1 MYIVPILFQQFDFTP
16 YLDVRFRAERR
27 LNRDF
32 FSPTD
37 DDRSDLYSR
46 YRPGVQWKY
55 GKNWSGD
62 IQYQYADDKIYKT
75 ASTTSDEF
83 SDLNLAFAKY
93 KNNKIEVTF
102 GRQKIN
108 IGSERLIG
116 TLEWATTGRSF
127 DGIRLKSGQ
136 WDAYAFKV
144 GVARPM
150 PGRTRIVGATYSGK
164 AGATSLIFKND
175 DRSSID
181 ILTLSHLWQK
191 QCGKWSFDV
200 EGAVQTGSVGARD
213 LEAWAGHGAATYSFS
228 KATRGYVELNA
239 ASGGGN
245 STTTRTFDN
254 LLPTNHKFYGSMD
267 MQSWRNMEEIAVGL
281 EHQINPKWSAKTSIR
296 SFSLRDARDAWY
308 GAGGAPNS
316 GPSGP
321 FVDPTGASG
330 RDVGREFN
338 LEFGCKQSP
347 TLSFSAGIG
356 TFFPGDFIKAQ
367 NGGQA
372 DRQYWG
378 YVMAQVRL

>member
-1 MYIVPILFQQFDFTP
+1 MFIVPIQFHQFDFTP

-32 FSPTD
+32 FSPTN
-37 DDRSDLYSR
+37 DDRTDIFSR
-46 YRPGVQWKY
+46 FRPGVQWKS

-62 IQYQYADDKIYKT
+62 LQYQFADDKIYKT

-93 KNNKIEVTF
+93 KDKKIEVTF

-116 TLEWATTGRSF
+116 TLEWATTARSF
-127 DGIRLKSGQ
+127 DGVRIKSGL

-150 PGRTRIVGATYSGK
+150 PGRTRIVGASFSGK
-164 AGATSLIFKND
+164 AGQSSLIFKND
-175 DRSSID
+175 DRSSIE
-181 ILTLSHLWQK
+181 IWTLSHFWQK
-191 QCGKWSFDV
+191 QCGKWSFDA
-200 EGAVQTGSVGARD
+200 EGAVQTGNVAGRD
-213 LEAWAGHGAATYSFS
+213 LEAWADHYSATYSFS
-228 KATRGYVELNA
+228 KATRGYIELNA

-245 STTTRTFDN
+245 STTSRTFDN

-267 MQSWRNMEEIAVGL
+267 MQSWRNMEEIALGF
-281 EHQINPKWSAKTSIR
+281 EHQFNPKWTAKTSIR
-296 SFSLRDARDAWY
+296 SFALRDARDAWY
-308 GAGGAPNS
+308 GAGGAPNV
-316 GPSGP
+316 GGAGT

-330 RDVGREFN
+330 RDIGREFN
-338 LEFGCKQSP
+338 LEFGCKQSS
-347 TLSFSAGIG
+347 TMNISAGFG
-356 TFFPGDFIKAQ
+356 AFLPGDFIKIR

-372 DRQYWG
+372 DTQYWG
-378 YVMAQVRL
+378 YVMAQVRF